1 MLVSEVMTEDVVGC
15 PAESTLRAVVETM
28 LRNRTGSVVVFS
40 DGDPA
45 GIVTETDVTY
55 AGYQTDRPF
64 SEIPTVE
71 VMSSPLE
78 TVGADVTL
86 RKATER
92 MRAEQIKK
100 LPVSEG
106 LELVG
111 IVTYTD
117 IVHQFSEIKSE
128 IHQMERRAFREGSS
142 E

>member
-1 MLVSEVMTEDVVGC
+1 
-15 PAESTLRAVVETM
+15 
-28 LRNRTGSVVVFS
+28 
-40 DGDPA
+40 
-45 GIVTETDVTY
+45 
-55 AGYQTDRPF
+55 
-64 SEIPTVE
+64 
-71 VMSSPLE
+71 MSSPLE